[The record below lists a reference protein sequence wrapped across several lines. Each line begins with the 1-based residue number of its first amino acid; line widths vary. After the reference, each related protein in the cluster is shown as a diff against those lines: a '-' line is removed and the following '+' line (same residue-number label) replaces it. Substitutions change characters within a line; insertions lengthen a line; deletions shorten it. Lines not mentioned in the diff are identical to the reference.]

1 MTDYQQQIRA
11 YPILDAD
18 REQKLARRWR
28 DHGDVEARDQLIGS
42 HLRLV
47 MKMARGMGGYGLPLN
62 DLIAEGNLGLIEA
75 ANRFDPDRQVRFAT
89 YAIWWIRAALHAYVM
104 RNASIVRIGTTAAQ
118 KRLFFNLRRAKAEL
132 GELGGGDL
140 SSDSAEAIAERLGVS
155 VDEVTDMNNRMSGFD
170 HSLNAQLTTD
180 GETERLELLVDDSE
194 DQEIRYAEA
203 EEMSHRRDL
212 MREALSKL
220 KPREQDIL
228 IQRRL
233 RAERATL
240 GDLSTKYGVSRERI
254 RQIEVNAFGKLQK
267 TMLEAAGAA

>member
-180 GETERLELLVDDSE
+180 GETERLEFLVDDSE

>member
-140 SSDSAEAIAERLGVS
+140 SPDSAEAIAERLGVS

>member
-47 MKMARGMGGYGLPLN
+47 VKMARGLSGYGLPLN

-140 SSDSAEAIAERLGVS
+140 SSDSAGAIAERLGVS

-233 RAERATL
+233 RDERATL